1 MLPERLPER
10 ASELA
15 SVEKILSIN
24 VFDRVG
30 ILVGDVFCVIREAE

>member
-10 ASELA
+10 APKLP

-24 VFDRVG
+24 VFDRVA
-30 ILVGDVFCVIREAE
+30 IIVGDVFCVIREV